1 MDHGKRAVSTFPIAT
16 GEYYKYDY
24 SAGIDISMYK
34 NIKVPTSYMAAHSDF
49 DFIGNYDEGR
59 KAGLLHV
66 ADHHISPGKKQWT
79 WGNADFGRA
88 WDRNLTDEDGPYIE
102 LMTGVFADNQPDF
115 TWLKPYEEKTF
126 TQYFMPYKQVGR
138 VKNATKDAIVNF
150 EIENSVATLLLYTS
164 GSYKNLTLTV
174 EKDGTIIYSKTF
186 DCSPLKAFSDT
197 FGTDLSSTVGCT
209 VKAVTENGYTLVS
222 YTGVEEKIEKI
233 CETTIKEDVRCL
245 AGVPSWFLTVIN
257 KILEKTGKNNLH
269 EVWPNL
275 ELFIHGGISFTPYRE
290 QYNRLLPDPKMKY
303 LETYNASEGFFGLQ
317 DDPNDSSMLLMLDY
331 GVYYEFMPT
340 SELGKSN
347 PRTVLLEDVKTGVN
361 YALIISTNSGLW
373 RYMIGD
379 TIQFTST
386 KPYKFKIT
394 GRTKLFINAFGE
406 EVIID
411 NATEALNFA
420 CRETG
425 ADIYEFTA
433 APIFMG
439 EGKRGAHEWLIEF
452 KNPPADI
459 EQFADLLDSQIQKLN
474 SDYEAKRMLSLE
486 RLHIQIARPNLFN
499 DWLKEKGKL
508 GGQHKVP
515 RLWNDRTHIDELL
528 SMNH

>member
-1 MDHGKRAVSTFPIAT
+1 MAFINTILGLFTQKRLAQIDYFKANPLKVQRECLQELLSRAAAT
-16 GEYYKYDY
+16 EYGQKYDFSSILTTEQY
-24 SAGIDISMYK
+24 KERLPIVHYEDISGYVRRMMEGEN
-34 NIKVPTSYMAAHSDF
+34 NILWPEEVEWFAKSSGTTDAKSK
-49 DFIGNYDEGR
+49 FIP
-59 KAGLLHV
+59 V
-66 ADHHISPGKKQWT
+66 SPSSLEDCHFRGGKDVIAIF
-79 WGNADFGRA
+79 NRLYPDA
-88 WDRNLTDEDGPYIE
+88 
-102 LMTGVFADNQPDF
+102 GVFSG
-115 TWLKPYEEKTF
+115 KTLAL
-126 TQYFMPYKQVGR
+126 G
-138 VKNATKDAIVNF
+138 
-150 EIENSVATLLLYTS
+150 
-164 GSYKNLTLTV
+164 GSSEV
-174 EKDGTIIYSKTF
+174 SKTNNN
-186 DCSPLKAFSDT
+186 CQY
-197 FGTDLSSTVGCT
+197 GDLSAILISNTPFWVNRMKT
-209 VKAVTENGYTLVS
+209 PEASIMLMNNW
-222 YTGVEEKIEKI
+222 EEKIEKI

-257 KILEKTGKNNLH
+257 KILEKTGKANLH

-425 ADIYEFTA
+425 ADVYEFTA

-459 EQFADLLDSQIQKLN
+459 EQFAELLDNQIQKLN

>member
-1 MDHGKRAVSTFPIAT
+1 MAFINTILGLFTQKRLAQIDYFKANPLKVQRECLQELLSRAATTEYGK
-16 GEYYKYDY
+16 KYDFSSILTTEQY
-24 SAGIDISMYK
+24 KERLPIVHYEDISGYVRRMMEGENNLLWPEEIGWFAK
-34 NIKVPTSYMAAHSDF
+34 SSGTTDAKSK
-49 DFIGNYDEGR
+49 FIP
-59 KAGLLHV
+59 V
-66 ADHHISPGKKQWT
+66 SPSSLEDCHFRGGKDVIAIF
-79 WGNADFGRA
+79 NRLYPDA
-88 WDRNLTDEDGPYIE
+88 
-102 LMTGVFADNQPDF
+102 GVFSG
-115 TWLKPYEEKTF
+115 KTLAL
-126 TQYFMPYKQVGR
+126 G
-138 VKNATKDAIVNF
+138 
-150 EIENSVATLLLYTS
+150 
-164 GSYKNLTLTV
+164 GSSEV
-174 EKDGTIIYSKTF
+174 SKTNTH
-186 DCSPLKAFSDT
+186 CQY
-197 FGTDLSSTVGCT
+197 GDLSAILISNTPFWVNRMKT
-209 VKAVTENGYTLVS
+209 PEASIMLMNNW
-222 YTGVEEKIEKI
+222 EEKIEKI

>member
-1 MDHGKRAVSTFPIAT
+1 MAIINTILGLFTQKRLAQIDYFKANPLKVQRECLQELLSRAAAT
-16 GEYYKYDY
+16 EYGQKYDFSSILTTEQY
-24 SAGIDISMYK
+24 KERLPIVHYEDISGYIRRMMEGEN
-34 NIKVPTSYMAAHSDF
+34 NILWPEEVEWFAKSSGTTDAKSK
-49 DFIGNYDEGR
+49 FIP
-59 KAGLLHV
+59 V
-66 ADHHISPGKKQWT
+66 SPSSLEDCHFRGGKDVIAIF
-79 WGNADFGRA
+79 NRLYPDA
-88 WDRNLTDEDGPYIE
+88 
-102 LMTGVFADNQPDF
+102 GVFSG
-115 TWLKPYEEKTF
+115 KTLAL
-126 TQYFMPYKQVGR
+126 G
-138 VKNATKDAIVNF
+138 
-150 EIENSVATLLLYTS
+150 
-164 GSYKNLTLTV
+164 GSSEV
-174 EKDGTIIYSKTF
+174 SKTNNN
-186 DCSPLKAFSDT
+186 CQY
-197 FGTDLSSTVGCT
+197 GDLSAILISNTPFWVNRMKT
-209 VKAVTENGYTLVS
+209 PEASIMLMNNW
-222 YTGVEEKIEKI
+222 EEKIEKI

-257 KILEKTGKNNLH
+257 KILERTGKANLH

-317 DDPNDSSMLLMLDY
+317 DDPSDSSMLLMLDY

-425 ADIYEFTA
+425 ADVYEFTA

-459 EQFADLLDSQIQKLN
+459 EQFAELLDNQIQKLN

>member
-1 MDHGKRAVSTFPIAT
+1 MAFINTILGLFTQKRLSQIDYFKTNPIKVQRECLQELLSRAAAT
-16 GEYYKYDY
+16 EYGQKYNFNSILTTEQYKERLPIVHYE
-24 SAGIDISMYK
+24 DISNDIQRMMEGEN
-34 NIKVPTSYMAAHSDF
+34 NILWPEEIQWFAKSSGTTAAKSK
-49 DFIGNYDEGR
+49 FIP
-59 KAGLLHV
+59 V
-66 ADHHISPGKKQWT
+66 SPSALEDCHFRGGKDVIAIF
-79 WGNADFGRA
+79 NRLYPDA
-88 WDRNLTDEDGPYIE
+88 
-102 LMTGVFADNQPDF
+102 GVFSG
-115 TWLKPYEEKTF
+115 KTLALGGSSEVSQ
-126 TQYFMPYKQVGR
+126 TNTNCQYG
-138 VKNATKDAIVNF
+138 
-150 EIENSVATLLLYTS
+150 
-164 GSYKNLTLTV
+164 
-174 EKDGTIIYSKTF
+174 
-186 DCSPLKAFSDT
+186 
-197 FGTDLSSTVGCT
+197 DLSALLISNTPFWVNRMKT
-209 VKAVTENGYTLVS
+209 PEASIMLMNNW
-222 YTGVEEKIEKI
+222 EEKIEKI
-233 CETTIKEDVRCL
+233 CEITIKEDVRCL

-275 ELFIHGGISFTPYRE
+275 ELFIHGGVSFTPYRE

-303 LETYNASEGFFGLQ
+303 METYNASEGFFGLQ
-317 DDPNDSSMLLMLDY
+317 DDPNDPSILLMLDY

-340 SELGKSN
+340 SELGKTT
-347 PRTVLLEDVKTGVN
+347 PRTVLLEDVKTNVN
-361 YALIISTNSGLW
+361 YALIITTNSGLW

-411 NATEALNFA
+411 NAIGALNFA
-420 CRETG
+420 CKETG
-425 ADIYEFTA
+425 ADVYEFTA

-439 EGKRGAHEWLIEF
+439 NGKRGAHEWLIEF

-459 EQFADLLDSQIQKLN
+459 EQFAELLDSQLQKLN

-486 RLHIQIARPNLFN
+486 RLHIQIARPELFN

>member
-1 MDHGKRAVSTFPIAT
+1 MAFINTILGLFTQKRLAQIDYFKANPLKVQRECLQELLSRAAAT
-16 GEYYKYDY
+16 EYGQKYDFSSILTTEQY
-24 SAGIDISMYK
+24 KERLPIVHYEDISGYVRRMMEGEN
-34 NIKVPTSYMAAHSDF
+34 NILWPEEVEWFAKSSGTTDAKSK
-49 DFIGNYDEGR
+49 FIP
-59 KAGLLHV
+59 V
-66 ADHHISPGKKQWT
+66 SPSSLEDCHFRGGKDVIAIF
-79 WGNADFGRA
+79 NRLYPDA
-88 WDRNLTDEDGPYIE
+88 
-102 LMTGVFADNQPDF
+102 GVFSG
-115 TWLKPYEEKTF
+115 KTLAL
-126 TQYFMPYKQVGR
+126 G
-138 VKNATKDAIVNF
+138 
-150 EIENSVATLLLYTS
+150 
-164 GSYKNLTLTV
+164 GSSEV
-174 EKDGTIIYSKTF
+174 SKTNNN
-186 DCSPLKAFSDT
+186 CQY
-197 FGTDLSSTVGCT
+197 GDLSAILISNTPFWVNRMKT
-209 VKAVTENGYTLVS
+209 PEASIMLMNNW
-222 YTGVEEKIEKI
+222 EEKIEKI

-257 KILEKTGKNNLH
+257 KILERTGKANLH

-425 ADIYEFTA
+425 ADVYEFTA

-459 EQFADLLDSQIQKLN
+459 EQFAELLDNQIQKRN

-486 RLHIQIARPNLFN
+486 RLHIRIARPNLFN

>member
-1 MDHGKRAVSTFPIAT
+1 MAFINTILGLFTQKRLAQIDYFKANPLKVQRECLQELLSRAAAT
-16 GEYYKYDY
+16 EYGQKYDFSSILTTEQY
-24 SAGIDISMYK
+24 KERLPIVHYEDISGYVRRMMEGEN
-34 NIKVPTSYMAAHSDF
+34 NILWPEEVEWFAKSSGTTDAKSK
-49 DFIGNYDEGR
+49 FIP
-59 KAGLLHV
+59 V
-66 ADHHISPGKKQWT
+66 SPSSLEDCHFRGGKDVIAIF
-79 WGNADFGRA
+79 NRLYPDA
-88 WDRNLTDEDGPYIE
+88 
-102 LMTGVFADNQPDF
+102 GVFSG
-115 TWLKPYEEKTF
+115 KTLAL
-126 TQYFMPYKQVGR
+126 G
-138 VKNATKDAIVNF
+138 
-150 EIENSVATLLLYTS
+150 
-164 GSYKNLTLTV
+164 GSSEV
-174 EKDGTIIYSKTF
+174 SKTNNN
-186 DCSPLKAFSDT
+186 CQY
-197 FGTDLSSTVGCT
+197 GDLSAILISNTPFWVNRMKT
-209 VKAVTENGYTLVS
+209 PEASIMLMNNW
-222 YTGVEEKIEKI
+222 EEKIEKI

-257 KILEKTGKNNLH
+257 KILERTGKANLH

-420 CRETG
+420 CYETG
-425 ADIYEFTA
+425 ADVYEFTA

-459 EQFADLLDSQIQKLN
+459 EQFAELLDNQIQKLN

-486 RLHIQIARPNLFN
+486 RLHIRIARPNLFN

>member
-1 MDHGKRAVSTFPIAT
+1 MAFINTILGLFTQKRLAQIDYFKANPLKVQRECLQELLSRAAAT
-16 GEYYKYDY
+16 EYGQKYDFSSILTTEQY
-24 SAGIDISMYK
+24 KERLPIVHYEDISGYVRRMMEGEN
-34 NIKVPTSYMAAHSDF
+34 NILWPEEVEWFAKSSGTTDAKSK
-49 DFIGNYDEGR
+49 FIP
-59 KAGLLHV
+59 V
-66 ADHHISPGKKQWT
+66 SPSSLEDCHFRGGKDVIAIF
-79 WGNADFGRA
+79 NRLYPDA
-88 WDRNLTDEDGPYIE
+88 
-102 LMTGVFADNQPDF
+102 GVFSG
-115 TWLKPYEEKTF
+115 KTLAL
-126 TQYFMPYKQVGR
+126 G
-138 VKNATKDAIVNF
+138 
-150 EIENSVATLLLYTS
+150 
-164 GSYKNLTLTV
+164 GSSEV
-174 EKDGTIIYSKTF
+174 SKTNNN
-186 DCSPLKAFSDT
+186 CQY
-197 FGTDLSSTVGCT
+197 GDLSAILISNTPFWVNRMKT
-209 VKAVTENGYTLVS
+209 PEASIMLMNNW
-222 YTGVEEKIEKI
+222 EEKIEKI

-257 KILEKTGKNNLH
+257 KILERTGKANLH

-290 QYNRLLPDPKMKY
+290 QYNRLLPDHKMKY

-425 ADIYEFTA
+425 ADVYEFTA

-459 EQFADLLDSQIQKLN
+459 EQFAELLDNQIQKLN

-486 RLHIQIARPNLFN
+486 RLHIRIARPNLFN

>member
-1 MDHGKRAVSTFPIAT
+1 MAFINTILGLFTQKRLTQIDYFKTNPLKVQRECLQELLSRAADTEYGRKYGFRSILTTEQYKERLPVVHYEDISGYMRRMMEGENNLLWPAEIKWFAKSSGTTDAKSKFIPVSPSSLEDCHFRGGKDVIAIFNRL
-16 GEYYKYDY
+16 YPD
-24 SAGIDISMYK
+24 AGIFS
-34 NIKVPTSYMAAHSDF
+34 
-49 DFIGNYDEGR
+49 
-59 KAGLLHV
+59 
-66 ADHHISPGKKQWT
+66 GK
-79 WGNADFGRA
+79 
-88 WDRNLTDEDGPYIE
+88 
-102 LMTGVFADNQPDF
+102 
-115 TWLKPYEEKTF
+115 
-126 TQYFMPYKQVGR
+126 
-138 VKNATKDAIVNF
+138 
-150 EIENSVATLLLYTS
+150 TLALG
-164 GSYKNLTLTV
+164 GSSEV
-174 EKDGTIIYSKTF
+174 SKTNNN
-186 DCSPLKAFSDT
+186 CQY
-197 FGTDLSSTVGCT
+197 GDLSAILISNTPFWVNRMKT
-209 VKAVTENGYTLVS
+209 PEASIMLMNNW
-222 YTGVEEKIEKI
+222 EEKIEKI
-233 CETTIKEDVRCL
+233 CEITIKEDVRCL

-257 KILEKTGKNNLH
+257 KILEKTGKSNLH

-303 LETYNASEGFFGLQ
+303 METYNASEGFFGLQ

-340 SELGKSN
+340 SELGKTN

-425 ADIYEFTA
+425 ADVYEFTA

-459 EQFADLLDSQIQKLN
+459 EQFAELLDNQIQKLN